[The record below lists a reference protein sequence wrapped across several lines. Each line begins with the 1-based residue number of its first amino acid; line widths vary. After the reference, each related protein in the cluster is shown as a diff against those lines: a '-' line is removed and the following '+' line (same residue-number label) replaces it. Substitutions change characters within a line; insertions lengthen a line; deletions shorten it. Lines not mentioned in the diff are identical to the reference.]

1 MQPTEPAAA
10 PIENECGLL
19 AVASSGERLSIRAVL
34 DALGFFLLVEVI
46 GLAAV
51 PLAAL
56 AFGRLPGAGLGFA
69 KPLGLLLVT
78 WLVWMAASVTP
89 LSYGTTTVLVGVAL
103 LAVAGGLAA
112 ARQRTLASRLSR
124 TGEGW
129 FARRRAE
136 WIGARAL
143 PVEDPARVRLW
154 LGSEI
159 VFAVAFAAMALLV
172 AYSPDVWGTEKPMDM
187 AFVNASNAS
196 TSFPPHDPWMS
207 GEDLNYYYLG
217 HLAMAIVIKVVGTA
231 PDEGYNLAFA
241 LLAALSATAVFTF
254 AGTLWA
260 AARPRLAGVRGGPV
274 LVGATAVVV
283 CIVLGNLA
291 GAREWLEAADPPGNY
306 DWFAPSRVIPGTI
319 NEFPWFSFLLGDL
332 HAHVLALPFTVV
344 ALAFA
349 MQVALGGPRG
359 DAVLRGVAEA
369 LAAGL
374 AVGVLYA
381 INSWSYPLTAGVLV
395 GAVVI
400 WLRDPASR
408 ERRGYAI
415 SWLVLVLAASV
426 VLVLP
431 FWLNFDPA
439 ASGLALVEERRP
451 FTRLMGDLALLYGI
465 FAGLLVAAFAARVLA
480 ARRPARAFVWG
491 LVGLIFAGS
500 LLAAADL
507 AGVAVLAALLAVALG
522 AALSRTLAA
531 PERFLWLLVSGGLA
545 CVIAPELVYVRD
557 AFDGSDLF
565 RMNTVFKLGYQA
577 WLLLALA
584 AACALPWSAAHLPR
598 RAWPVWAAGAAIL
611 LLLGLVYPYA
621 GTYAR
626 KSGFTRSPSLDG
638 LAWLRPTAPGD
649 PPAIEWLRANTPG
662 SAVVLEA
669 VGEDYSAFGHAR
681 ISTFSGRATVLGWA
695 GHELQWD
702 HEPGSRQE
710 DVRRLYTTD
719 DLAEARRLIADY
731 GVDYVVFG
739 PIERTTYGDAGLAK
753 WQDLGE
759 PVFERDGTTIW
770 RIT

>member
-1 MQPTEPAAA
+1 M
-10 PIENECGLL
+10 
-19 AVASSGERLSIRAVL
+19 L
-34 DALGFFLLVEVI
+34 DALGFFLLVEII

-78 WLVWMAASVTP
+78 WVVWMAASVTP
-89 LSYGTTTVLVGVAL
+89 IPYGTTTVLVVVAL
-103 LAVAGGLAA
+103 LALAGGLAA
-112 ARQRTLASRLSR
+112 ARQRALAGRLR
-124 TGEGW
+124 EAGEGW
-129 FARRRAE
+129 WVRRRAQ

-143 PVEDPARVRLW
+143 PAEDPTRVRLW
-154 LGSEI
+154 LGSEV
-159 VFAVAFAAMALLV
+159 VFALAFAAMALLV

-187 AFVNASNAS
+187 AFVNALNAS
-196 TSFPPHDPWMS
+196 TSFPPHDPWMA
-207 GEDLNYYYLG
+207 GEELNYYYLG
-217 HLAMAIVIKVVGTA
+217 HLAMAIVIKVVGTS

-241 LLAALSATAVFTF
+241 LLAALAATAVFTL

-260 AARPRLAGVRGGPV
+260 AARPRLSGVRGGPV
-274 LVGATAVVV
+274 LVGATAVVL

-291 GAREWLEAADPPGNY
+291 GAREWLDAADPPGDY
-306 DWFAPSRVIPGTI
+306 DWFAASRVVPGTI

-344 ALAFA
+344 ALGFV
-349 MQVALGGPRG
+349 MQVAIGGPRG

-381 INSWSYPLTAGVLV
+381 INSWSYPTTAGLLV
-395 GAVVI
+395 GAVAI
-400 WLRDPASR
+400 WLRDPASWG
-408 ERRGYAI
+408 RRSYVI

-431 FWLNFDPA
+431 FWLNFNPA

-451 FTRLMGDLALLYGI
+451 FMRFMGDLGLLYGV
-465 FAGLLVAAFAARVLA
+465 FAGLLVAAFASRVLA
-480 ARRPARAFVWG
+480 TRRPARTFVWS
-491 LVGLIFAGS
+491 VVAAIFAGS

-507 AGVAVLAALLAVALG
+507 AGAAVLAAMLGVAVG
-522 AALSRTLAA
+522 AALTPALTG

-545 CVIAPELVYVRD
+545 CVLAPELVYVRD

-577 WLLLALA
+577 WLLLALG
-584 AACALPWSAAHLPR
+584 AACALPWAGAHLPR
-598 RAWPVWAAGAAIL
+598 RAWPAWAAGAAVL
-611 LLLGLVYPYA
+611 LLLGLVYPYG

-626 KSGFTRSPSLDG
+626 KGGFARSPSLDG

-649 PPAIEWLRANTPG
+649 PPAIDWLRANTPG
-662 SAVVLEA
+662 EAVVLEA
-669 VGEDYSAFGHAR
+669 VGEDYSAFGHGR

-702 HEPGSRQE
+702 HEPGGREE
-710 DVRRLYTTD
+710 DVRRLYTTEE
-719 DLAEARRLIADY
+719 LAEARRLIADY
-731 GVDYVVFG
+731 GIDYVVFG
-739 PIERTTYGDAGLAK
+739 PIERTTYGDAGVDK

-759 PVFERDGTTIW
+759 LVFDEEGTSIW
-770 RIT
+770 RIA

>member
-1 MQPTEPAAA
+1 MLE
-10 PIENECGLL
+10 
-19 AVASSGERLSIRAVL
+19 
-34 DALGFFLLVEVI
+34 ALGFFALVEVV

-51 PLAAL
+51 PLAGL

-78 WLVWMAASVTP
+78 WIVWMAASVTP
-89 LSYGTTTVLVGVAL
+89 IRYGTTTVLVVVAL
-103 LAVAGGLAA
+103 LALAGGLAA
-112 ARQRTLASRLSR
+112 ARQRVLVGRLR
-124 TGEGW
+124 EPGEGW
-129 FARRRAE
+129 WARRRAQ
-136 WIGARAL
+136 WLGTRAL
-143 PVEDPARVRLW
+143 PADDPARLRLW
-154 LGSEI
+154 LGSEV
-159 VFAVAFAAMALLV
+159 VFAVAFAAMVLLV

-187 AFVNASNAS
+187 AFVNAANAS
-196 TSFPPHDPWMS
+196 GSFPPHDPWMA

-217 HLAMAIVIKVVGTA
+217 HLAMAIVIKVVGTS
-231 PDEGYNLAFA
+231 PDVGYNLAFA

-260 AARPRLAGVRGGPV
+260 AARPRLTGVRGGPV
-274 LVGATAVVV
+274 LVGVTAVVV

-291 GAREWLEAADPPGNY
+291 GAREWLDAADPPGDY

-349 MQVALGGPRG
+349 LQVVIAGPRG

-381 INSWSYPLTAGVLV
+381 VNSWSYPVTAGLLV
-395 GAVVI
+395 GAVI
-400 WLRDPASR
+400 LWLFDPRSAG
-408 ERRGYAI
+408 RRGYAV
-415 SWLVLVLAASV
+415 SWLVLVLVASV

-431 FWLNFDPA
+431 FWLNFNPA
-439 ASGLALVEERRP
+439 ASGLALVDERQP
-451 FTRLMGDLALLYGI
+451 FMRFMGDMGLLYGI
-465 FAGLLVAAFAARVLA
+465 FAGLLAAAFVARVLS
-480 ARRPARAFVWG
+480 ARRPARALVWS
-491 LVGLIFAGS
+491 LVALIFAGS
-500 LLAAADL
+500 LLATVDL
-507 AGVAVLAALLAVALG
+507 AGLAVLATLLAVALG
-522 AALSRTLAA
+522 AALSPALAA

-577 WLLLALA
+577 WLLLALG
-584 AACALPWSAAHLPR
+584 AACALPWASAHLPR
-598 RAWPVWAAGAAIL
+598 RAWPVWAAVAAVL
-611 LLLGLVYPYA
+611 LLFGLVYPYA

-626 KSGFTRSPSLDG
+626 KGGFSRSPSLDG

-649 PPAIEWLRANTPG
+649 PAAIDWLRANTPG
-662 SAVVLEA
+662 SAIVLEA

-681 ISTFSGRATVLGWA
+681 ISTFTGRATVLGWP

-702 HEPGSRQE
+702 HEPGSREE
-710 DVRRLYTTD
+710 DVRQLYTTD
-719 DLAEARRLIADY
+719 DLAQARELIARY

-739 PIERTTYGDAGLAK
+739 PIERTTYGDAGLGK
-753 WQDLGE
+753 WDTLGE
-759 PVFERDGTTIW
+759 RVFERDGTTIW
-770 RIT
+770 RLG

>member
-1 MQPTEPAAA
+1 MLE
-10 PIENECGLL
+10 
-19 AVASSGERLSIRAVL
+19 
-34 DALGFFLLVEVI
+34 ALGFFVLVEVI
-46 GLAAV
+46 GLAAL

-78 WLVWMAASVTP
+78 WVVWMAASVTP
-89 LSYGTTTVLVGVAL
+89 VSYGTTTVLVVVAL
-103 LAVAGGLAA
+103 LALAGGLAA
-112 ARQRTLASRLSR
+112 ARQRTLAARLGED
-124 TGEGW
+124 GEGW
-129 FARRRAE
+129 WALRRAQ

-143 PVEDPARVRLW
+143 PGEDPARVRLW
-154 LGSEI
+154 IGSEV

-187 AFVNASNAS
+187 AFITASNAS
-196 TSFPPHDPWMS
+196 DSFPPHDPWMS

-231 PDEGYNLAFA
+231 PDVGYNLAFA

-260 AARPRLAGVRGGPV
+260 AARPRLSGVRGGPV
-274 LVGATAVVV
+274 LVGVTAVVV
-283 CIVLGNLA
+283 CIVIGNLA
-291 GAREWLEAADPPGNY
+291 GAREWLEAADPPGDY

-349 MQVALGGPRG
+349 LQVAIAGPRG

-381 INSWSYPLTAGVLV
+381 INSWSYPVTAGLLAA
-395 GAVVI
+395 AVVI
-400 WLRDPASR
+400 WLLDPRSAGAR
-408 ERRGYAI
+408 TYAI

-431 FWLNFDPA
+431 FWLNFNPA
-439 ASGLALVEERRP
+439 ASGIGLVEERRP
-451 FTRLMGDLALLYGI
+451 FAHFMGDMALLYGI
-465 FAGLLVAAFAARVLA
+465 FLGLLVAAFAARVLA
-480 ARRPARAFVWG
+480 ARRPLRALVWG
-491 LVGLIFAGS
+491 AVAIIFAGS

-507 AGVAVLAALLAVALG
+507 AGVAVLAALLAVAIA
-522 AALSRTLAA
+522 AALSPALAA
-531 PERFLWLLVSGGLA
+531 PERVLWLLVSGGLA

-584 AACALPWSAAHLPR
+584 AACALPWAGSHLPR
-598 RAWPVWAAGAAIL
+598 RAWPAWAAGAAVL
-611 LLLGLVYPYA
+611 LLLGLVYPYG

-626 KSGFTRSPSLDG
+626 KGGFARSPSLDG
-638 LAWLRPTAPGD
+638 LEWLRPTAPGD
-649 PPAIEWLRANTPG
+649 PAAIDWLRANTPG

-669 VGEDYSAFGHAR
+669 VGDDYSAFGHGR
-681 ISTFSGRATVLGWA
+681 MSTFSGRATVLGWA

-702 HEPGSRQE
+702 HEPGSRAE
-710 DVRRLYTTD
+710 DVRTLYTTD
-719 DLAEARRLIADY
+719 DVTQARELISRY
-731 GVDYVVFG
+731 GIDYVVHG
-739 PIERTTYGDAGLAK
+739 PIERTTYGDAGLGK

-759 PVFERDGTTIW
+759 VVFEQEGTTIW
-770 RIT
+770 RLR